1 MFNIIR
7 TSHDGTSYS
16 YSFCT
21 SRSLETIV
29 ERLRSHNL
37 SQVFL
42 VSILFKTSLISVY
55 NLANNLEVDE
65 TKAKI
70 EVYRKDN
77 FKIIQ
82 KNRVLQVGYFQ

>member
-1 MFNIIR
+1 M
-7 TSHDGTSYS
+7 
-16 YSFCT
+16 
-21 SRSLETIV
+21 
-29 ERLRSHNL
+29 
-37 SQVFL
+37 
-42 VSILFKTSLISVY
+42 Y